1 MIHQTRDPAIVQ
13 WIVATFAA
21 FRKSVKNDTFGRGGD
36 RHWHSKL
43 EVIEENL
50 TFSK

>member
-1 MIHQTRDPAIVQ
+1 MIHPTSDLAIGQ

-21 FRKSVKNDTFGRGGD
+21 LGKSVKNDTFGRGCD